1 MKDLT
6 GIACF
11 VALPLNLLDM
21 LVNMKRPLVIGLAAQ
36 NLGDLLAC
44 RFSKSES
51 MGNIPFCDCLDV
63 RKGSV
68 DVKFE
73 ALEKQRIEAVGK
85 LFELTD
91 LNGDGLITAQE
102 FALMG
107 LCKTK
112 AHTEKTMMPH
122 EEQAIKGLFIEKFA
136 EEIDMSLKPMN
147 FRKYKEYIC
156 RSVNNMDPGD
166 MEVLKGL
173 F

>member
-1 MKDLT
+1 
-6 GIACF
+6 
-11 VALPLNLLDM
+11 
-21 LVNMKRPLVIGLAAQ
+21 MKRVGLA
-36 NLGDLLAC
+36 GVP
-44 RFSKSES
+44 ES

-63 RKGSV
+63 RKGSE

-73 ALEKQRIEAVGK
+73 ALEKQRIESVRK
-85 LFELTD
+85 LFQLTD

-107 LCKTK
+107 LYKTK

-122 EEQAIKGLFIEKFA
+122 EEQAIKDVFIEKFA

-147 FRKYKEYIC
+147 FRKYTEYIC

-166 MEVLKGL
+166 MEALEGL

>member
-1 MKDLT
+1 
-6 GIACF
+6 
-11 VALPLNLLDM
+11 
-21 LVNMKRPLVIGLAAQ
+21 MKRPLVIGLAAQ